1 MNVFTFFWIAATL
14 EEVEEEV
21 FRASIDVEVS
31 RVDTTCRRGL
41 GRVPLE
47 KRYTNFTVGS
57 QNLVFLTLT
66 W

>member
-31 RVDTTCRRGL
+31 RVDATCRRGL

-47 KRYTNFTVGS
+47 K
-57 QNLVFLTLT
+57 
-66 W
+66 